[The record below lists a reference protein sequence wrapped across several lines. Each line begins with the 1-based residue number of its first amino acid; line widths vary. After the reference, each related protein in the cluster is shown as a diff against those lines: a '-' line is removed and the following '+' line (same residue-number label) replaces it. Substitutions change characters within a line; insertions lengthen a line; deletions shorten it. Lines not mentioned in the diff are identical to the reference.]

1 MSDLEL
7 AAPHHVTV
15 GYVGRPGERT
25 FFLQAQ
31 DEGLLVSF
39 KLEKVQVQGIADL
52 VAQLLAQLGDG
63 PATDWDR
70 ALMALRDPVEARWD
84 AGELAL
90 GFDEERGR
98 FLLEVAER
106 GEDEHRAQARL
117 WFDRDQ
123 ARRLAAEAAA
133 ILAEGRPLC
142 QLCGRPLQPGRDH
155 VCPAT
160 NGHGRLS
167 R

>member
-1 MSDLEL
+1 MTDLEL
-7 AAPHHVTV
+7 VGPHHVTV
-15 GYVGRPGERT
+15 GYVGTPGART

-31 DEGLLVSF
+31 DEDLLVSF
-39 KLEKVQVQGIADL
+39 KLEKAQVQGIADL
-52 VAQLLAQLGDG
+52 LSQLLTQLGDG

-70 ALMALRDPVEARWD
+70 AAMALRDPVEARWP

-90 GFDEERGR
+90 GFDEERER

-106 GEDEHRAQARL
+106 AEDEGRAQAHL

-123 ARRLAAEAAA
+123 ARRLAAEALA
-133 ILAEGRPLC
+133 ILAEGRPAC
-142 QLCGRPLQPGRDH
+142 QLCGRPLDTGQDH